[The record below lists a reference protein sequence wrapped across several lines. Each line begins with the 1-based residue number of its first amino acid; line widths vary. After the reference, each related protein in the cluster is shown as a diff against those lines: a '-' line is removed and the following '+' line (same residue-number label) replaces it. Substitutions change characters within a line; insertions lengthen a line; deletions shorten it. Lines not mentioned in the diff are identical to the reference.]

1 MRRLISF
8 KNNQESGFILA
19 IFLIT
24 TILIAG
30 IIVAVSSTATLDYS
44 VASRESYKVNAQFAA
59 DAGLD
64 YAIESLTA
72 NGNWTG
78 NPSEVTLL
86 NTSGIKTT
94 YRAIVV
100 AGADATQKT
109 IRITSKAYV
118 PSTATTPKITRIYDM
133 DVRSVTSGTSGGSV
147 VTGVGGLILKA
158 NSKISGG
165 DVLVNGKISIANNS
179 QIGLSTNPVNV
190 RVAHQSCPSPADA
203 TFPQVCG
210 SGQGQPISISASGHI
225 YGNVQATN
233 QTTGTNMTNPGL
245 IANSTFAPVALP
257 AFDRTSFKATINA
270 SGQTMTAAQATNCT
284 GSPKTVNWPANVK
297 ITGNISMSNGCTVK
311 INGNVWI
318 TGGVDLSNLSTLAVQ
333 NSVGTTMPVIVTD
346 GIITGGVNGG
356 NPSFALSNNGK
367 IQPNSSNTGVQVISF
382 YSNAACSPDCA
393 TLTGTALA
401 TSQPLL
407 TIDLGNNG
415 TAQYSNFYAYWTM
428 VRVSNNGTL
437 GSIAG
442 QTVDLEDN
450 AVISFTSSVPG
461 SNNQI
466 TTWVKRGYMR
476 VYQ

>member
-1 MRRLISF
+1 MTLR
-8 KNNQESGFILA
+8 NNQESGFILA

-30 IIVAVSSTATLDYS
+30 IIVAVSSTATLDYNI
-44 VASRESYKVNAQFAA
+44 ATRESYKVNAQFAA

-64 YAIESLTA
+64 YAIQSLTA
-72 NGNWTG
+72 DGTWTG
-78 NPSEVTLL
+78 NPSDVTLL
-86 NTSGIKTT
+86 NTGNVKTT
-94 YRAIVV
+94 YKATVV
-100 AGADATQKT
+100 SGSDPTQKT
-109 IRITSKAYV
+109 VRVTSKIFV
-118 PSTATTPKITRIYDM
+118 PATASTPKITRIYDM
-133 DVRSVTSGTSGGSV
+133 DVRSVTTGTSGGSV
-147 VTGVGGLILKA
+147 VTGVGGLVLKA
-158 NSKISGG
+158 NAKISGG
-165 DVLVNGKISIANNS
+165 DVIVNGKIAIANNS

-210 SGQGQPISISASGHI
+210 SGQGEPISIGNNGHI

-233 QTTGTNMTNPGL
+233 QVTGTNMTNPGL
-245 IANSTFAPVALP
+245 IPHSTFAPIALP
-257 AFDRTSFKATINA
+257 AFDRTGFKATINA
-270 SGQTMTAAQATNCT
+270 SGQTMTAAQASNCT

-297 ITGNISMSNGCTVK
+297 ITGNISMANGCTVK

-318 TGGVDLSNLSTLAVQ
+318 TGGVDISNLSTLAVQ

-346 GIITGGVNGG
+346 GLITGGVNGG

-382 YSNAACSPDCA
+382 YSTAACSPDCT

-401 TSQPLL
+401 NSQPIM

-428 VRVSNNGTL
+428 ARVSNNGAL

-442 QTVDLEDN
+442 QTVDLENN